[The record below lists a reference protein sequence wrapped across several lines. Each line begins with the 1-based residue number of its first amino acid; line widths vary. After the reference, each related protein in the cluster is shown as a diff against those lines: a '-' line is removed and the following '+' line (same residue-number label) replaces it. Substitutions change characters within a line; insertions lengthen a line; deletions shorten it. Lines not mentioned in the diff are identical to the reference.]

1 MPIHFDVQ
9 KIQAIEFN
17 DQIRKSAY
25 SFNLVN
31 NKLKIFPIPTMD
43 KPLFFEYVKISDKFS
58 VIKDTRNNVVTDI
71 MNVPY
76 RNPIYAKINTV
87 GRTWIFKYTLA
98 LCREIEAHIRIQ
110 FANVNVQGVG
120 SLQGSELVA
129 DSRTEKEQLITEL
142 KEMLNETS
150 RKGQLER
157 KQQES
162 QFQRDTL
169 QQIPLPIYVF

>member
-43 KPLFFEYVKISDKFS
+43 KNLFFEYVTISDKFS

-76 RNPIYAKINTV
+76 RNPIY
-87 GRTWIFKYTLA
+87 
-98 LCREIEAHIRIQ
+98 
-110 FANVNVQGVG
+110 GVEFHG
-120 SLQGSELVA
+120 
-129 DSRTEKEQLITEL
+129 
-142 KEMLNETS
+142 
-150 RKGQLER
+150 
-157 KQQES
+157 
-162 QFQRDTL
+162 
-169 QQIPLPIYVF
+169 Y